1 MTPTKDHFQGSSRRG
16 PREKVIL
23 FSVAEI
29 TFAISATAIEEIREL
44 VGLEELPEEALVRR
58 WAKVKHA
65 FERQG
70 HRYFAVDARVHFHT
84 THGQPSRLMVLRHV
98 RAAVMVDAIEGMREI
113 RLMQALPVAFVGEER
128 DWYRGLTVIKGKVI
142 PVVKP
147 EAFLSKAEATL
158 LNASIESA
166 MKGIAVTA

>member
-1 MTPTKDHFQGSSRRG
+1 M
-16 PREKVIL
+16 
-23 FSVAEI
+23 
-29 TFAISATAIEEIREL
+29 TFAISATAVEEIREL
-44 VGLEELPEEALVRR
+44 AGLEQLPEEALTLRLTKVR
-58 WAKVKHA
+58 HA

-84 THGQPSRLMVLRHV
+84 THGQPSRLMVLRQV

-113 RLMQALPVAFVGEER
+113 KLMQALPVAFVGEER

-147 EAFLSKAEATL
+147 AAFLSKAEATL
-158 LNASIESA
+158 LNASIQTA
-166 MKGIAVTA
+166 TKGIAVTA